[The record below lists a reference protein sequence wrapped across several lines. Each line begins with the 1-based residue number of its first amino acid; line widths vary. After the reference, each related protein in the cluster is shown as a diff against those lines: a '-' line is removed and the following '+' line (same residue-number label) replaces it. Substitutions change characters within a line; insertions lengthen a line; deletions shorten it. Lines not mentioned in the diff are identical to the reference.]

1 MEQYIYQGTRK
12 LRRGYTTGTCA
23 AAAAGAAARM
33 LLTGTAVPE
42 ISVRLPNGESLTLPV
57 TDARGSETEASCA
70 VVKDSGDDPD
80 VTNGVA
86 VYARVSRIPEG
97 VTITGGVGIGIVTK
111 AGLDQPVGAYAINS
125 VPRRMIEA
133 AVRSAAQALD
143 ADGGF
148 AVEIYV
154 PEGAELAKK
163 TYNPRMGIEGG
174 ISIIGTSGI
183 VEPMSTA
190 ALIDTIRTE
199 ASMRKAAGEQIPQSF
214 TGLLE
219 AAILRSSGRIPDA
232 LQSFRTQGQ
241 QALMPGAG
249 MIPEYYLM
257 LDLYLKQQRY
267 TDFMRALTPFMIEV
281 FIAAIRK
288 QFQHDVTQ
296 YMIYCSRKWDENKL
310 VLTQMTGKFNETYT
324 FHTKPKPG
332 KAGGFVTTAHLSNFM
347 ENMSVAKSHSHLIL
361 DTLKLR
367 QSAEDKLRN
376 WANYTLQYASAEDF
390 RRACALTAEELLAML
405 RTYVRNYTD
414 IVLSDE
420 FLASY
425 DKINEKLK
433 SML

>member
-199 ASMRKAAGEQIPQSF
+199 ASMRKAAGEQTLLLTLGNYGEQFLARNLESLSGREVKCSNFLGDAIDIGVAMGFSGILIVGHIGKLVKLGSGIFNTHSSYADGRMETLIACGALAGVETAVLRQIPDCVTVDAALDILQTHGCRDAVLSVLTQRIGHYLDARVKGAVRIGAAVF
-214 TGLLE
+214 SYQHDIWLETREASGLLE
-219 AAILRSSGRIPDA
+219 IL
-232 LQSFRTQGQ
+232 
-241 QALMPGAG
+241 
-249 MIPEYYLM
+249 
-257 LDLYLKQQRY
+257 QR
-267 TDFMRALTPFMIEV
+267 
-281 FIAAIRK
+281 
-288 QFQHDVTQ
+288 
-296 YMIYCSRKWDENKL
+296 
-310 VLTQMTGKFNETYT
+310 
-324 FHTKPKPG
+324 
-332 KAGGFVTTAHLSNFM
+332 
-347 ENMSVAKSHSHLIL
+347 
-361 DTLKLR
+361 
-367 QSAEDKLRN
+367 
-376 WANYTLQYASAEDF
+376 
-390 RRACALTAEELLAML
+390 
-405 RTYVRNYTD
+405 
-414 IVLSDE
+414 
-420 FLASY
+420 
-425 DKINEKLK
+425 
-433 SML
+433 

>member
-111 AGLDQPVGAYAINS
+111 AGLDQPVGAHAINS

-199 ASMRKAAGEQIPQSF
+199 ASMRKAAGEQTLLLTLGNYGEQFLARNLESLSGREVKCSNFLGDAIDIGVAMGFSGILIVGHIGKLVKLGSGIFNTHSSYADGRMETLIACGALAGVETAVLRQIPDCVTVDAALDILQAHGCRDAVLSVLTQRIGHYLDARVKGAVRIGAAVF
-214 TGLLE
+214 SYQHDIWLETREASGLLE
-219 AAILRSSGRIPDA
+219 IL
-232 LQSFRTQGQ
+232 
-241 QALMPGAG
+241 
-249 MIPEYYLM
+249 
-257 LDLYLKQQRY
+257 QR
-267 TDFMRALTPFMIEV
+267 
-281 FIAAIRK
+281 
-288 QFQHDVTQ
+288 
-296 YMIYCSRKWDENKL
+296 
-310 VLTQMTGKFNETYT
+310 
-324 FHTKPKPG
+324 
-332 KAGGFVTTAHLSNFM
+332 
-347 ENMSVAKSHSHLIL
+347 
-361 DTLKLR
+361 
-367 QSAEDKLRN
+367 
-376 WANYTLQYASAEDF
+376 
-390 RRACALTAEELLAML
+390 
-405 RTYVRNYTD
+405 
-414 IVLSDE
+414 
-420 FLASY
+420 
-425 DKINEKLK
+425 
-433 SML
+433 